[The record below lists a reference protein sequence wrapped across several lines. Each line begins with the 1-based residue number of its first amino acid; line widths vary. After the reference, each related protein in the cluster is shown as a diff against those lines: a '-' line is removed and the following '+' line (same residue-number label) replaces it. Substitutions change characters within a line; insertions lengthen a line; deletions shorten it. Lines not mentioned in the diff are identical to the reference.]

1 MTGLLQ
7 AGDVVAPG
15 ESQPGHVVV
24 VGVLVAKQQ
33 ARRKPK
39 GAKKRDEQ
47 SEWCVREREG
57 KMKAGLQIRAASD
70 VIARCCRNFPTP
82 AAVYC
87 CVAWPLPA
95 SLSRHHL
102 SLWFIFSPLSS
113 FFPLCSPSLPLSS
126 AALLSLF
133 RWKRLLQYITPNYTL
148 SSEKLQM

>member
-70 VIARCCRNFPTP
+70 VTLLSQFPNARCRLLLRRM
-82 AAVYC
+82 AAPSVSLSPSSLSLIHFLSSLQFFSSLFTFS
-87 CVAWPLPA
+87 APLP
-95 SLSRHHL
+95 SR
-102 SLWFIFSPLSS
+102 S
-113 FFPLCSPSLPLSS
+113 SLPFQMKTSS
-126 AALLSLF
+126 SICHTKLHTLL
-133 RWKRLLQYITPNYTL
+133 
-148 SSEKLQM
+148 

>member
-70 VIARCCRNFPTP
+70 VTLLSQFPNARCCLLLRRM
-82 AAVYC
+82 AAPSV
-87 CVAWPLPA
+87 
-95 SLSRHHL
+95 SLSIISLFDSFSLLSPVFFLSVHL
-102 SLWFIFSPLSS
+102 LCPSPQPLFSPFSDENV
-113 FFPLCSPSLPLSS
+113 FFNMSHQITHSPLRNC
-126 AALLSLF
+126 
-133 RWKRLLQYITPNYTL
+133 KCKI
-148 SSEKLQM
+148 